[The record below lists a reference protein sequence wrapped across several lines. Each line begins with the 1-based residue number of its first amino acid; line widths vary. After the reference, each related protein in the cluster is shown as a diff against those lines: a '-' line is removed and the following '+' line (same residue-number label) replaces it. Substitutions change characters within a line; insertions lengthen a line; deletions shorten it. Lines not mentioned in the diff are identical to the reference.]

1 MNRFN
6 ADKWFPLARGIL
18 RVSAEGHTHQS
29 RTHRRVSHFLRGSS
43 GFEDWF
49 DRSRSSKHSHWAEE
63 QEGFLKT
70 LHCILE
76 NEFFGV
82 EECDA
87 FRMCLRWDKE
97 GFDGGSGCCIAGT
110 AWCTRQARIQG
121 GVAMTGSEE
130 EAPMSSGELC
140 DLICLGRSQ
149 GLDCVTLDELRTK
162 TGISN
167 LVVLKWGL
175 SEMLCNSPDT
185 DDTRNTVNMR
195 AQANTEQA
203 RMIRIESSRVTK
215 KRIKARIKEWRGSSA
230 ETTLPKEAFPKETR
244 LRDMTPEELVIDLR
258 TNITSIELR
267 IRDLVIDLM
276 TTIYLFTLKRAALR
290 GKPDEE

>member
-1 MNRFN
+1 
-6 ADKWFPLARGIL
+6 
-18 RVSAEGHTHQS
+18 
-29 RTHRRVSHFLRGSS
+29 
-43 GFEDWF
+43 
-49 DRSRSSKHSHWAEE
+49 
-63 QEGFLKT
+63 
-70 LHCILE
+70 
-76 NEFFGV
+76 
-82 EECDA
+82 
-87 FRMCLRWDKE
+87 
-97 GFDGGSGCCIAGT
+97 
-110 AWCTRQARIQG
+110 
-121 GVAMTGSEE
+121 
-130 EAPMSSGELC
+130 MSSGELC

-230 ETTLPKEAFPKETR
+230 ETTLPREAFPRETR
-244 LRDMTPEELVIDLR
+244 LRDLTPEELVIDLR

-276 TTIYLFTLKRAALR
+276 TTNYLSTLIRATLR
-290 GKPDEE
+290 GKPDE